1 MDQLIAVCI
10 DGVIYSSW
18 LFTSAI
24 GLTLIYG
31 VMKILNITH
40 GSFYALGAYM
50 AASVTGALLARG
62 MEPMLSYLVLLG
74 SAAAVALIV
83 APLLERGLLRFMY
96 AKDEVVIMLIT
107 YACFLMLEDAIKL
120 IWGVS

>member
-1 MDQLIAVCI
+1 MDQLVAICI

-40 GSFYALGAYM
+40 GS
-50 AASVTGALLARG
+50 
-62 MEPMLSYLVLLG
+62 
-74 SAAAVALIV
+74 
-83 APLLERGLLRFMY
+83 
-96 AKDEVVIMLIT
+96 
-107 YACFLMLEDAIKL
+107 
-120 IWGVS
+120 

>member
-1 MDQLIAVCI
+1 MDQLVAICI

-40 GSFYALGAYM
+40 GSFYALGAY
-50 AASVTGALLARG
+50 TALLFGLARFCSG
-62 MEPMLSYLVLLG
+62 SRFDCCALSRAWAIAIYVCEG
-74 SAAAVALIV
+74 
-83 APLLERGLLRFMY
+83 RGCHHVDHLRMF
-96 AKDEVVIMLIT
+96 
-107 YACFLMLEDAIKL
+107 FDA
-120 IWGVS
+120 